1 MTAVRSPLVCSR
13 IREQVSLQLDDE
25 LSQLEERMLVAHLAG
40 CAECRAFSDDLTAVT
55 EKLRYAPFEK
65 LERPIVIRAPRRIS
79 AMRLQTGIAAA
90 LAVAALGLASHLAS
104 SGPSSDLSAFRTV
117 TRFPTQAE
125 LERELAIFD
134 KLPDRKRP
142 AMAGGFV
149 L

>member
-1 MTAVRSPLVCSR
+1 MTLRSSLVCTR
-13 IREQVSLQLDDE
+13 TREQVSLQLDDE
-25 LSQLEERMLVAHLAG
+25 LSQLERRMLVAHLAR

-79 AMRLQTGIAAA
+79 AIRLQTGIAAA
-90 LAVAALGLASHLAS
+90 LAFAALGIGTHVAS
-104 SGPSSDLSAFRTV
+104 SGPSSDLSAYPTV

-125 LERELAIFD
+125 LERELAIFE
-134 KLPDRKRP
+134 KLPDRVRP
-142 AMAGGFV
+142 TVGVGTV